1 MVAKYMGMENTAKTL
16 DPIEYSWQER
26 ALIAEERALKA
37 EAELAKVLQKL
48 QYVEAQ
54 LRLLT
59 AKRFGR
65 SSEKTNKNQLQLFE
79 DAFNEAEATA
89 EPLAPEPELV
99 TVQTHKRTK
108 SKGNKGINLEGLP
121 ETVVEYRL
129 PEEKLFCSCGHERH
143 IIGQEV
149 TKELVVVPA
158 QFSVTKHVQY
168 VYSCRHCE
176 AHGDGSSPVVVK
188 APKPNRAFPGS
199 IASPSAVAH
208 VIEEKY
214 VMGVPLYRQEKQ
226 WERRGINLSR
236 QNMANWIM
244 AAQHWLQP
252 IYDRMKE
259 ELLKQYAIY
268 ADETTV
274 QVLKEDGRRAEAQ
287 SYMWLYRSGRYG
299 PGIVLFEYQPNRS
312 KEHPREFLKGFKGY
326 LVTDAYA
333 GYNDVKG
340 VTRVGCWAHARRGFD
355 EAVKAA
361 GKTVKNP
368 KALEGLKFCNDLF
381 DIEHDLENAE
391 PQERYEQRLQRS
403 KPVLE
408 AFLVWLQK
416 TKEECVQK
424 SHLGKAVDY
433 CLNHWKELSNF
444 LLDGRLELSN
454 NRAERSI
461 KSFVIGRKNF
471 LFCITPRGAQ
481 ASATIYSI
489 VESAKE
495 NGLKPFE
502 YLKYLFTAL
511 PNATSKDLDDFLPW
525 SNTLPDHCRTTSR

>member
-1 MVAKYMGMENTAKTL
+1 MGVENTAKTI
-16 DPIEYSWQER
+16 DPIKYSWQER
-26 ALIAEERALKA
+26 ALIAEERSLKA

-99 TVQTHKRTK
+99 TVQAHKRTK
-108 SKGNKGINLEGLP
+108 SKGKKGINLEGLP
-121 ETVVEYRL
+121 ENVVEYRL
-129 PEEKLFCSCGHERH
+129 PEEELICSCGHGRH

-176 AHGDGSSPVVVK
+176 THGDGSALVMVK
-188 APKPNRAFPGS
+188 APKLNRAFPGS

-214 VMGVPLYRQEKQ
+214 VMGVPLYRQEQQ
-226 WERRGINLSR
+226 WSRRGVNLSR

-244 AAQHWLQP
+244 HAQHWLQP

-259 ELLKQYAIY
+259 KLLEQGIIH
-268 ADETTV
+268 ADETTI
-274 QVLKEDGRRAEAQ
+274 QVLQEDGKKAESQ
-287 SYMWLYRSGRYG
+287 SYMWLYRSGRAS
-299 PGIVLFEYQPNRS
+299 PGIVLFEYQPTRS
-312 KEHPREFLKGFKGY
+312 GEHPKGF

-333 GYNDVKG
+333 GYNGIPD
-340 VTRVGCWAHARRGFD
+340 VTRVSCWAHARRDFD
-355 EAVKAA
+355 ETIKAA
-361 GKTVKNP
+361 GRRAQDP
-368 KALEGLKFCNDLF
+368 KSLEGLKFCNALF
-381 DIEHDLENAE
+381 DIERELEDLD
-391 PQERYEQRLQRS
+391 PQERFEQRLQRS

-408 AFLVWLQK
+408 AFLAWLEK
-416 TKEECVQK
+416 TSAECVQQ
-424 SHLGKAVDY
+424 SHLGKAVSY
-433 CLNHWKELSNF
+433 CLKHWKELNNF

-461 KSFVIGRKNF
+461 KPFVIGRKNF
-471 LFCITPRGAQ
+471 LFCITPRGAR
-481 ASATIYSI
+481 ASATTYSV

-495 NGLKPFE
+495 NGLKSFE
-502 YLKYLFTAL
+502 YLKYLFTEL
-511 PNATSKDLDDFLPW
+511 PNATAKDLDEFLPW
-525 SNTLPDHCRTTSR
+525 SETIPDYCRTTRK